1 MANQEYAEGQKARQ
15 KDGSII
21 VMKGGHWVATG
32 PTASATAPKGDAVMK
47 RQAAA
52 TLSKEQPIVDA
63 AHRGLNALNEFDQI
77 NDRLHPTGGFINSTA
92 NSVRKFFGNADLER
106 IDQLSKGFARQ
117 QGAQEKGSVSN
128 YEGKMFEGMVGGPNR
143 PYSTN
148 KSFSQAARH
157 QSQEIINRHQFKDIF
172 LQKNGTLVGSDAAY
186 DSRPRK
192 APPSTRKGPSGW
204 TVTETP

>member
-32 PTASATAPKGDAVMK
+32 PAASATAPQADAVMR
-47 RQAAA
+47 RQAAQ
-52 TLSKEQPIVDA
+52 TLSKERAQVSVA
-63 AHRGLNALNEFDQI
+63 RRGLAALDEFDQI
-77 NDRLHPTGGFINSTA
+77 NDRLRPTGGFLNSTT
-92 NSVRKFFGNADLER
+92 NKVLKFFGNADLER

-117 QGAQEKGSVSN
+117 QGAADKGSVSDF
-128 YEGKMFEGMVGGPNR
+128 EGKMFNGMVGGPDK
-143 PYSTN
+143 PSATN
-148 KSFSQAARH
+148 KSFSQAARK
-157 QSQEIINRHQFKDIF
+157 QAQDTIDRHQFNDGYVKA
-172 LQKNGTLVGSDAAY
+172 NGSLMGSDAAY
-186 DSRPRK
+186 ASRPRK